1 MATKLGGR
9 VPDLSGTAGPS
20 NRAAVKTGGPAG
32 NRWMEERMN
41 ITTIGRGN
49 VGGALARRW
58 GGQPGDSVG
67 RLAAERRPDDH
78 AC

>member
-9 VPDLSGTAGPS
+9 VPDLSGMAGPS

-58 GGQPGDSVG
+58 GRAAWRQCGTAG
-67 RLAAERRPDDH
+67 RRTETR
-78 AC
+78 